1 MKRRAVI
8 IVIVIAIGTIGGGTL
23 FITNKTNAISRSE
36 EISGLDRNSEE
47 NNENLGDESEK
58 IESGR
63 ELNSDES
70 SRENNSEVSVIK
82 DSDSIDIKENEE
94 QTLLEGYEIFYKV
107 EDFFYERNYEEA
119 SRLYNTIT
127 NKEAL
132 AKVDFFEE
140 ELDYY
145 MGLYDYINKA
155 KELYEAG
162 SYELAKVVLYNVTGS
177 NPSDK
182 QIELTNNLL
191 NNIENKIV
199 QRGEKE
205 FTYDLAVE
213 YLKLWFN
220 YDENNI
226 YEDAPVEILS
236 DGSKRYLILVK
247 DKRYPE
253 NDGYYYSVGED
264 GRVTG
269 D

>member
-1 MKRRAVI
+1 MKRRTVIAI
-8 IVIVIAIGTIGGGTL
+8 IVITIGTTIGGGML
-23 FITNKTNAISRSE
+23 FITNKTNAISKNE
-36 EISGLDRNSEE
+36 EVSNLDKDSEE
-47 NNENLGDESEK
+47 NNKDLDDKSEK
-58 IESGR
+58 IEDNKSS
-63 ELNSDES
+63 SDEF
-70 SRENNSEVSVIK
+70 
-82 DSDSIDIKENEE
+82 IDIEENKE

-107 EDFFYERNYEEA
+107 EDFFQERNYEEA

-127 NKEAL
+127 NEEAL
-132 AKVDFFEE
+132 AKIDFFKE

-145 MGLYDYINKA
+145 MGLYDYINRA
-155 KELYEAG
+155 KELYESG
-162 SYELAKVVLYNVTGS
+162 SYELARVVLYNVTGS
-177 NPSDK
+177 NPSNK
-182 QIELTNNLL
+182 QIELTNDLL
-191 NNIENKIV
+191 SKIENKIAE
-199 QRGEKE
+199 RGEKE
-205 FTYDLAVE
+205 FTFDLAVE

-226 YEDAPVEILS
+226 YEDAPVEILD